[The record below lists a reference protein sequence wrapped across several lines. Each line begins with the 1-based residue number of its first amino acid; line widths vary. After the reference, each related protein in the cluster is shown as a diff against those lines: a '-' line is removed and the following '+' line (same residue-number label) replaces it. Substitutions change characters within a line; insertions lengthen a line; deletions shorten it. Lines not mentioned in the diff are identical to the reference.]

1 MNKVNI
7 NVALVRLFQFI
18 VFVLFTFIVIV
29 YFSAMV
35 ILPLDAIVMITK
47 FLSLFGIGDIFG
59 ALIAIP
65 VVGYLVMVVYKMP
78 ELHGLVI
85 EIGVDLITTGKNRI
99 DAFNKIIDSLKA

>member
-18 VFVLFTFIVIV
+18 VFVLFTFIVIA

-35 ILPLDAIVMITK
+35 ILPLDAIVMIIK
-47 FLSLFGIGDIFG
+47 FLSLFGIGGILG

-65 VVGYLVMVVYKMP
+65 AVGYLAMVVYKMP
-78 ELHGLVI
+78 ELHNLII
-85 EIGVDLITTGKNRI
+85 EIGVDLMTTGKNRI
-99 DAFNKIIDSLKA
+99 EAFNKIIDSLKG

>member
-18 VFVLFTFIVIV
+18 VFVLFTFIVIA

-47 FLSLFGIGDIFG
+47 LLSLFGIGDIFG
-59 ALIAIP
+59 TLIAIP

>member
-18 VFVLFTFIVIV
+18 VFVLFTFMVIA

-35 ILPLDAIVMITK
+35 ILPLDAIVMIIK
-47 FLSLFGIGDIFG
+47 LLSLFGIGGLFG

-65 VVGYLVMVVYKMP
+65 AVGYLAMQVYKMP
-78 ELHGLVI
+78 ELYGLVI

-99 DAFNKIIDSLKA
+99 DAFNRLLDNLKS